1 MEAREMKVVAGVL
14 LIYGGVV
21 MAFHELFLRYE
32 LGGEIKPSVY
42 RRYLKI
48 MESPVTA
55 LAARV
60 GLFITAGYSVYYA
73 VYHFGWVVGLISWV
87 GVTLL
92 CVLVCKIL
100 TGYFPLVLMSGF
112 VSLVAAYYI
121 ALNVLYTFP

>member
-1 MEAREMKVVAGVL
+1 MKILAGAL
-14 LIYGGVV
+14 LVYGGVV

-48 MESPVTA
+48 MESPITA

-60 GLFITAGYSVYYA
+60 GLFVTAVYSIFYA
-73 VYHFGWVVGLISWV
+73 VYHFGWMVGLISWV

-92 CVLVCKIL
+92 CALVCKIL
-100 TGYFPLVLMSGF
+100 TGFFPLLLISGF

>member
-1 MEAREMKVVAGVL
+1 MKIFAGVL
-14 LIYGGVV
+14 LVYGMVV

-42 RRYLKI
+42 RRFVKI

-60 GLFITAGYSVYYA
+60 GLVLTIVYSIFFA
-73 VYHFGWVVGLISWV
+73 VNHFAWIIGSISWV
-87 GVTLL
+87 LVTVA
-92 CVLVCKIL
+92 CGFICKAL
-100 TGYFPLVLMSGF
+100 TGFFPVVLISGF
-112 VSLVAAYYI
+112 VSLVAGYYI

>member
-1 MEAREMKVVAGVL
+1 MKILAGVL
-14 LIYGGVV
+14 LVYGTVV

-42 RRYLKI
+42 RRFVKI

-60 GLFITAGYSVYYA
+60 GLVVTIVYSIFFA
-73 VYHFGWVVGLISWV
+73 VHHFAWTIGLISWV
-87 GVTLL
+87 VVTLICGL
-92 CVLVCKIL
+92 ICKTL
-100 TGYFPLVLMSGF
+100 TGFFPVLLISGF
-112 VSLVAAYYI
+112 VALVIGYYI